1 MFWFRMVPGVRYC
14 GIAIDTRN
22 YVGGPRRMIKTTCPG
37 CGDQHLCPGTT
48 SQPPTPDTLDTLR
61 AFIEATFQPNP
72 IGYVSS
78 SGAYLAYLHWCT
90 NTGNLPISQ
99 RRFVPAMSIL
109 GHPRVK
115 RSTMRLAGLSWQD
128 SLYRGRHHPETVN
141 AGHFR

>member
-1 MFWFRMVPGVRYC
+1 
-14 GIAIDTRN
+14 
-22 YVGGPRRMIKTTCPG
+22 MIKTTCPG

-48 SQPPTPDTLDTLR
+48 SNPPSPDALDALR
-61 AFIEATFQPNP
+61 TFIEATFTPNP

-78 SGAYLAYLHWCT
+78 SGAYLAYLNWCSR
-90 NTGNLPISQ
+90 TGTLPISQ
-99 RRFVPAMSIL
+99 RKFVPAMGIL

-128 SLYRGRHHPETVN
+128 SIYRGRHHSPEPVN